1 MTIEPVTVKP
11 IEPMPIKPIE
21 PMPIKPIEPMP
32 IKPIEPVTV
41 KPIEPVTVK
50 PIEPVTVK
58 PIEPMQI
65 KAIKPR
71 VFANTATALFVIN
84 GIWRTYNSDNDLPAI
99 KQSDHIFWQGK
110 LWSNGRLLADP
121 EELGDESLLY
131 DLYHYFDGLADESIC
146 ARELLDTPD
155 CFL

>member
-1 MTIEPVTVKP
+1 MCTRGSRCRYIHLPDNSLDSAIKHTHTEPEQP
-11 IEPMPIKPIE
+11 EPM
-21 PMPIKPIEPMP
+21 
-32 IKPIEPVTV
+32 T
-41 KPIEPVTVK
+41 
-50 PIEPVTVK
+50 IEPVTVK